1 MSAVTDRVRQ
11 LLGEEVPLGGSDTET
26 LFTDEQI
33 EGLLLDQGSVDAAVA
48 EGWRIKAAK
57 FASLVDVQE
66 GTSKRAMSDMHKN
79 ALAMVEAFGGGG
91 TGGTFGARTRQHK
104 IVRT

>member
-11 LLGEEVPLGGSDTET
+11 LLGEEVPLNGVDTDT
-26 LFTDEQI
+26 LFTEEQI
-33 EGLLLDQGSVDAAVA
+33 EGLIFDNESTDAAVA

-57 FASLVDVQE
+57 FASLVDTAE
-66 GTSKRAMSDMHKN
+66 GTSKRAMSDLHKN
-79 ALAMVEAFGGGG
+79 ALAMAEVFGGTDAGG
-91 TGGTFGARTRQHK
+91 GGARTRQHK

>member
-1 MSAVTDRVRQ
+1 M
-11 LLGEEVPLGGSDTET
+11 GGSDTDT

-33 EGLLLDQGSVDAAVA
+33 DALLLDQGSVDAAVA

-79 ALAMVEAFGGGG
+79 ALAMAEVFGGGD
-91 TGGTFGARTRQHK
+91 GGSFGARTRQHRLE
-104 IVRT
+104 RT